1 MSRIDIITIAIVGV
15 CLIALIYLLSQIANI
30 NNPKPSIAKENNT
43 LKEDSSAL
51 DSIGSQ
57 ALEIEVDSNTNAN
70 LVTEPIT
77 KEQPVNQPAKT
88 DPAGRFLVVAASFN
102 TLELAE
108 QEQKRLAKLG
118 YDNSEIGYF
127 NQRKIVAVIIGRYD
141 DYDVADEIA
150 KKMKSKHK
158 VDAYVHRKR

>member
-30 NNPKPSIAKENNT
+30 NNPQPNIPKENSPSM
-43 LKEDSSAL
+43 EDSLDL
-51 DSIGSQ
+51 DSTISQ
-57 ALEIEVDSNTNAN
+57 ALEIDVDTNTISNLA
-70 LVTEPIT
+70 TEPQT
-77 KEQPVNQPAKT
+77 KEPAINQSAKT
-88 DPAGRFLVVAASFN
+88 SPAGRFLVVAASFN

-108 QEQKRLAKLG
+108 QEQKRLARLG
-118 YDNSEIGYF
+118 YNNSEIGYF

-141 DYDVADEIA
+141 DYAVADEIA
-150 KKMKSKHK
+150 KKIKSTHK